1 MSVLLGPPEEEGQF
15 SFERTLVGRSSR
27 GRPRPCSS
35 SPAFSQAR
43 PTTVFCIQVFSGL
56 CFATVLYHR
65 RPKSI
70 SLVCVLHAWLL
81 SNFDKSFYSGVR
93 FCTRYCTVPDCT
105 VPDTVL
111 HQILYQSPLIV
122 GGCWMEN
129 TELLSNFQK
138 SWSRLALEIQIQ
150 IQIQIQTERLLK
162 FPKSTESVG
171 FG

>member
-1 MSVLLGPPEEEGQF
+1 M
-15 SFERTLVGRSSR
+15 GRSWR
-27 GRPRPCSS
+27 GRPRPRSS

-43 PTTVFCIQVFSGL
+43 PATVFCIQVFSGL
-56 CFATVLYHR
+56 CFATVLFHR
-65 RPKSI
+65 RPKCI

-93 FCTRYCTVPDCT
+93 FCTRYCTVPNTAPDT
-105 VPDTVL
+105 VPDTVLYQTVL

-129 TELLSNFQK
+129 TVLLSNFQK